1 MYLKKPPDNFYNLF
15 KCLKKQ
21 HINLTSLKKYVLYM
35 AVFKKNYINCYIN
48 GRFLLWG

>member
-15 KCLKKQ
+15 KCLKKR

-35 AVFKKNYINCYIN
+35 AVFKKIYINPWM
-48 GRFLLWG
+48 GSFLLHC